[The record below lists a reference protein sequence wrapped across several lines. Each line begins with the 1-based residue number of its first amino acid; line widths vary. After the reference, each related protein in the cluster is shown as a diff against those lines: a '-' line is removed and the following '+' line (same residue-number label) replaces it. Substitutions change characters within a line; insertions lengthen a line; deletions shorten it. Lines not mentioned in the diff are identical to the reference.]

1 MKINVSERTPAPR
14 GERVARGVCWLA
26 AIAAAPFSGGLSLVV
41 GPLMEV
47 AMRTAARQE
56 AARAL
61 DDASQ
66 ECRDEAGRILR
77 RMAAQ
82 GMKSGT
88 VRYGS
93 ITDGYGYVEK
103 EVSFYVED

>member
-1 MKINVSERTPAPR
+1 VKINVSERTPAPR

-41 GPLMEV
+41 GPMMEV
-47 AMRTAARQE
+47 VMRTAARRE
-56 AARAL
+56 AAEAL
-61 DDASQ
+61 DEACP
-66 ECRDEAGRILR
+66 EGRDKAGRVLH

-82 GMKSGT
+82 GMKLGS

-93 ITDGYGYVEK
+93 GTDGYGYVEK
-103 EVSFYVED
+103 ELTFQVED

>member
-26 AIAAAPFSGGLSLVV
+26 AIAAAPLSGGLSLVV
-41 GPLMEV
+41 GPMMEAV
-47 AMRTAARQE
+47 MRTAARRE
-56 AARAL
+56 AAEAL
-61 DDASQ
+61 DEACPDG
-66 ECRDEAGRILR
+66 RDEAGRALR

-82 GMKSGT
+82 GRKSGT

-103 EVSFYVED
+103 ELSFDVDD